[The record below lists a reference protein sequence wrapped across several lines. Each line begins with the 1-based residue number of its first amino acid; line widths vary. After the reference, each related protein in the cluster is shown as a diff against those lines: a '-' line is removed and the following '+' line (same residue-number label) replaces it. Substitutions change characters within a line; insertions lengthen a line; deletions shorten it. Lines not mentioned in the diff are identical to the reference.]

1 MSLIIRVLFFQMA
14 SFSSYENTML
24 ENMFKDRD
32 ISISYNSILNRFSLA
47 KNDEWISISITT
59 FYVWMGMLDVETDYE
74 HVIIDQNPSTVEIT
88 KIFSSINLKFKSK
101 NYISCISLKEE
112 TVRKIHCQSEN
123 MKRHIKL
130 RRRIMVNESET
141 KSIKRVTPTRSFNE
155 GNKKYVKTRKMNNVN
170 RVNQSNNEMN
180 TSEMMKKK
188 ITNKWG
194 ENISDDILS
203 NETDGKY
210 IKYKVLSY

>member
-1 MSLIIRVLFFQMA
+1 MA

-32 ISISYNSILNRFSLA
+32 ISISYNSILNRFSLS

-101 NYISCISLKEE
+101 NYITCISLKEE

-130 RRRIMVNESET
+130 RRRFITKESET
-141 KSIKRVTPTRSFNE
+141 NSIKRVAPTNSFYE
-155 GNKKYVKTRKMNNVN
+155 GNKKYVKTRKINNVN
-170 RVNQSNNEMN
+170 AVNHSINEMN
-180 TSEMMKKK
+180 SSELLKKK
-188 ITNKWG
+188 ISEKCG
-194 ENISDDILS
+194 ENISDDIVS
-203 NETDGKY
+203 NETNSKY
-210 IKYKVLSY
+210 LYIL